1 MSLFRRSPF
10 RLFSLDEMK
19 DAIENEEKYGR
30 AISRL
35 EKMADR
41 IETAKEI
48 ALLEYQVEKG
58 NIEPENAQAVEEE
71 RGKIRSDVEQQAK
84 GELVEMYGK
93 DFDEVT
99 FEQAVMKADVELGD
113 GATEEKDYIKDKV
126 RARR

>member
-1 MSLFRRSPF
+1 
-10 RLFSLDEMK
+10 MK